1 MHELLLHHYPASPYA
16 EKARLLLGRKG
27 LGWRSVTIPMQLPKP
42 DLIALTGGYRKTPV
56 LQVGR
61 DVICD
66 TALIARVLDRLVPT
80 PALVPQGLKASC
92 AAFEKLE
99 QTLFFAAIPTVFQ
112 LAGLK
117 ALAERLGPDGLTRLA
132 QDRAAMY
139 VGGSQT
145 RPGPEFAK
153 THFLPIVNALDQ
165 QLAASPYLLGDE
177 PTLADIS
184 LFHPVWFVRGNPGVG
199 GQLDGFRN
207 LLAWYAR
214 MQAIGHGSP
223 VEASADE
230 ALSIAKASTDWLPL
244 DGPLLEPD
252 GVKLGM
258 DVLLAATDYG
268 VDPVQ
273 GRLVHASVFELVVAR
288 TDARAGE
295 VRIHAPRSGFKLT
308 AVAAG

>member
-1 MHELLLHHYPASPYA
+1 MSELLLHHYPASPYA
-16 EKARLLLGRKG
+16 EKTRVLLGRKG
-27 LGWRSVTIPMQLPKP
+27 LSWRSVTIPMVLPKP

-66 TALIARVLDRLVPT
+66 TGLIARVLERLHPT
-80 PALVPQGLKASC
+80 PALVPQPLKASC

-112 LAGLK
+112 PAGLK
-117 ALAERLGPDGLTRLA
+117 PLAERLGAEALTRLA

-165 QLAASPYLLGDE
+165 QLAERPYLLGEE
-177 PTLADIS
+177 PTLADIA
-184 LFHPVWFVRGNPGVG
+184 LFHPVWFVRSNPGVG
-199 GQLDGFRN
+199 GQLDGFRH

-214 MQAIGHGSP
+214 LQAIGHGSP
-223 VEASADE
+223 IDASADD
-230 ALSIAKASTDWLPL
+230 ALAIARASTDWLPF

-258 DVLLAATDYG
+258 EVQLAATDYG

-273 GRLVHASVFELVVAR
+273 GRLVHASVFELVVVR
-288 TDARAGE
+288 SDDRAGE
-295 VRIHAPRSGFKLT
+295 VRVHAPRAGFRVT
-308 AVAAG
+308 PAAAG

>member
-1 MHELLLHHYPASPYA
+1 MTELLLHHYPASPYA
-16 EKARLLLGRKG
+16 EKARLLLGRKA
-27 LGWRSVTIPMQLPKP
+27 LRWRSVTIPMVMPKP

-56 LQVGR
+56 LQIGR

-66 TALIARVLDRLVPT
+66 TGLIARVLDRLHPT
-80 PALVPQGLKASC
+80 PALVPQQLKASC

-112 LAGLK
+112 PAGLK
-117 ALAERLGPDGLTRLA
+117 PLAERLGSEALTRLA

-153 THFLPIVNALDQ
+153 THFLPIINALDL
-165 QLAASPYLLGDE
+165 QLAERPFLLGDE

-184 LFHPVWFVRGNPGVG
+184 LFHPVWFVRSNPGVG
-199 GQLDGFRN
+199 GQLDAFRN
-207 LLAWYAR
+207 LLAWYDR
-214 MQAIGHGSP
+214 MQAIGHGEP
-223 VEASADE
+223 VDTSADD
-230 ALSIAKASTDWLPL
+230 ALAIAKSATDWLPF

-258 DVLLAATDYG
+258 PVALSATDYG
-268 VDPVQ
+268 VDPVH

-288 TDARAGE
+288 SDPRAGE
-295 VRIHAPRSGFKLT
+295 VRVHAPRAGFTVT
-308 AVAAG
+308 AASD